1 MKRTWANQILEDIS
15 SQDVWSVRKWTIGY
29 HNYPM
34 PTLTRGQGIPPA
46 ITLEEKCDTLQ
57 DTLYQEPPPL
67 PVPVVTNLTQ
77 RVPNELPYTEITHTE
92 VSKALFSTNSNT
104 APGPS
109 QITYTLIKWAWP
121 IAANLIIALFQRCL
135 NMGYHPVQ

>member
-1 MKRTWANQILEDIS
+1 MKHTWANQILEDIS
-15 SQDVWSVRKWTIGY
+15 SQDVWSVCKWTTGY

-34 PTLTRGQGIPPA
+34 STLTHGQGIPLA
-46 ITLEEKCDTLQ
+46 ITLEEKCDTLRN
-57 DTLYQEPPPL
+57 TLYQEPPPL

-77 RVPNELPYTEITHTE
+77 RVPNELSYTEITYIE

-109 QITYTLIKWAWP
+109 QIAYTLIK
-121 IAANLIIALFQRCL
+121 
-135 NMGYHPVQ
+135 

>member
-1 MKRTWANQILEDIS
+1 VKRTWANQILKDIF

-29 HNYPM
+29 CNYPM
-34 PTLTRGQGIPPA
+34 LALIRGQGIPPA
-46 ITLEEKCDTLQ
+46 IILEEKCDTLQ

-77 RVPNELPYTEITHTE
+77 RVPNKLPYTEITHTE
-92 VSKALFSTNSNT
+92 ISEALFSTNLNT

-135 NMGYHPVQ
+135 NMGYYPVQ